1 MGFRYGAQSR
11 PLCSG
16 TQPFLYLFVNAV
28 TMKFYI
34 HHLYLLLAIA
44 ALIVCMCD
52 PSIIT
57 FVYQDASSVTM
68 SNFTLHSLSLS
79 LGQETSSAA
88 SCALGILL
96 IVSAIVGVFGM
107 FVSLFQNFSL
117 QKRCTIFNCCLL
129 AGYYIVLLAFV
140 LILRGETV
148 LVDMDW
154 QAGLPLVSLILSAM
168 SFYSIRMTEAKL
180 LARANNFRLRD

>member
-1 MGFRYGAQSR
+1 
-11 PLCSG
+11 
-16 TQPFLYLFVNAV
+16 
-28 TMKFYI
+28 MKFYI
-34 HHLYLLLAIA
+34 HHLYLLLAVV

-52 PSIIT
+52 SSLIT

-68 SNFTLHSLSLS
+68 SNFSLHSLSLV
-79 LGQETSSAA
+79 QETSSAA
-88 SCALGILL
+88 SCALGVLL
-96 IVSAIVGVFGM
+96 IVSVLTNVFGM

-117 QKRCTIFNCCLL
+117 QKRSAIFNCCLL

-140 LILRGETV
+140 LILRGETI

>member
-1 MGFRYGAQSR
+1 
-11 PLCSG
+11 
-16 TQPFLYLFVNAV
+16 
-28 TMKFYI
+28 MKFYI
-34 HHLYLLLAIA
+34 HHLYLLLAVVS
-44 ALIVCMCD
+44 LIVCMCD
-52 PSIIT
+52 SSLIT

-68 SNFTLHSLSLS
+68 SNFSLHSLSLV
-79 LGQETSSAA
+79 QETSSAA
-88 SCALGILL
+88 SCALGVLL
-96 IVSAIVGVFGM
+96 IVSVLTNVFGM

-117 QKRCTIFNCCLL
+117 QKRSAIFNCCLL

-140 LILRGETV
+140 LILRGETI

>member
-1 MGFRYGAQSR
+1 
-11 PLCSG
+11 
-16 TQPFLYLFVNAV
+16 
-28 TMKFYI
+28 MKFYI
-34 HHLYLLLAIA
+34 HHLYLLLAVVS
-44 ALIVCMCD
+44 LIVCMCD
-52 PSIIT
+52 SSLIT

-68 SNFTLHSLSLS
+68 SNFSLHSLSLV
-79 LGQETSSAA
+79 QETSSAA
-88 SCALGILL
+88 SCALSVLL
-96 IVSAIVGVFGM
+96 IVSVLTNVFGM

-117 QKRCTIFNCCLL
+117 QKRSAIFNCCLL

-140 LILRGETV
+140 LILRGETI

>member
-1 MGFRYGAQSR
+1 
-11 PLCSG
+11 
-16 TQPFLYLFVNAV
+16 
-28 TMKFYI
+28 MKFYI
-34 HHLYLLLAIA
+34 HHIYQVLSMV
-44 ALIVCMCD
+44 ALIVCMCC
-52 PSIIT
+52 PLIT
-57 FVYQDASSVTM
+57 FFYQDSPAVEMTNFVLRRYAEGTASA
-68 SNFTLHSLSLS
+68 
-79 LGQETSSAA
+79 GSS
-88 SCALGILL
+88 ALGILL
-96 IVSAIVGVFGM
+96 IVSVVTSVFTM

-117 QKRCTIFNCCLL
+117 QKRSAIFNCCLL

-140 LILRGETV
+140 LILRGETI